1 MSTKLQ
7 FHLSLKSDFNNYI
20 SYSHLFSVIFVE
32 HRFMNMQFCDLNRQ
46 YETYKAEIDQAI
58 HSVIDSSAFING
70 REIELLES
78 ELSGYTGV
86 KHSICC
92 SSGTD
97 ALLLALMAL
106 DIQPGDEVICPAFSF
121 FASASMISLLKATPV
136 FVDVSPIDF
145 NIDVKKIEEKISSN
159 TKGIIA
165 VSLFGQ
171 CADIESINEIAT
183 LYDLWVIEDA
193 AQSFGAIY
201 KGKKSCSLTE
211 IAVTSFFP
219 SKPLGCYGDGG
230 AIFTSNDSLASK
242 LMLLRSHGQSAR
254 YYHEL
259 IGINGRM
266 DTIQAAVLRV
276 KLKHLDVEIVTRQLA
291 AGLYSE
297 LLKDKVM
304 LPEIVENRSSVWA
317 QYTIGVEERDSLK
330 QKLLEF
336 GIPTAIHY
344 PLILPRQLAF
354 ADLPSFGE
362 EFQVAQL
369 LSETVLS
376 LPMHGM
382 ITVDEVKFIAQTII
396 DILND

>member
-1 MSTKLQ
+1 
-7 FHLSLKSDFNNYI
+7 
-20 SYSHLFSVIFVE
+20 
-32 HRFMNMQFCDLNRQ
+32 MQFCDLNRQ

-58 HSVIDSSAFING
+58 QSVIDSSAYING

-78 ELSGYTGV
+78 ELSSFTGV

-97 ALLLALMAL
+97 ALLLAMMAL
-106 DIQPGDEVICPAFSF
+106 GIQPGDEVICPAFSF
-121 FASASMISLLKATPV
+121 FASASMISFLKATPV

-145 NIDVKKIEEKISSN
+145 NIDVTKIEKKINSN

-171 CADIESINEIAT
+171 CADFDVINEIARRN
-183 LYDLWVIEDA
+183 DLWVIEDA
-193 AQSFGAIY
+193 AQSFGATNN
-201 KGKKSCSLTE
+201 GKKSCSLTQ

-230 AIFTSNDSLASK
+230 AIFTNNDSLATK
-242 LMLLRSHGQSAR
+242 MKLLRSHGQSAR
-254 YYHEL
+254 YFHEM

-276 KLKHLDVEIVTRQLA
+276 KLKHLEVEIVTRQLA
-291 AGLYSE
+291 AGLYSD
-297 LLKDKVM
+297 LLKDIVM

-317 QYTIGVEERDSLK
+317 QYTIGVGKRDFLK
-330 QKLLEF
+330 QKLQEK

-344 PLILPRQLAF
+344 PLILPRQHAF
-354 ADLPSFGE
+354 TDLPSYDE

-376 LPMHGM
+376 LPIHGM
-382 ITVDEVKFIAQTII
+382 ITVGEVNSVAQTII
-396 DILND
+396 DIIND